1 MPSDNHP
8 NPGQPIP
15 QTVHVALYEHR
26 YGTDVRAFLDS
37 EEAMHWRTE
46 IAKEWWTDAFD
57 DDLPPDDQ
65 IGDVYFEEARLVIE
79 CRKLYAQDLDPSAFL
94 AQTLVDIYPEK
105 DYHRLYIGEIAKVL
119 AK

>member
-57 DDLPPDDQ
+57 DDLPPDDH
-65 IGDVYFEEARLVIE
+65 E
-79 CRKLYAQDLDPSAFL
+79 
-94 AQTLVDIYPEK
+94 
-105 DYHRLYIGEIAKVL
+105 L
-119 AK
+119 AKLVEAWTDARAVRADLGV

>member
-65 IGDVYFEEARLVIE
+65 IGDVYFERMLERDEFFSTMACEIDGGHH
-79 CRKLYAQDLDPSAFL
+79 QPSNLISPAPNYEGGG
-94 AQTLVDIYPEK
+94 AS
-105 DYHRLYIGEIAKVL
+105 
-119 AK
+119 

>member
-65 IGDVYFEEARLVIE
+65 IGDVYFERMLGRDEFFWTKACEIKRDPPDSTDPDSPV
-79 CRKLYAQDLDPSAFL
+79 PSADGGG
-94 AQTLVDIYPEK
+94 A
-105 DYHRLYIGEIAKVL
+105 
-119 AK
+119 